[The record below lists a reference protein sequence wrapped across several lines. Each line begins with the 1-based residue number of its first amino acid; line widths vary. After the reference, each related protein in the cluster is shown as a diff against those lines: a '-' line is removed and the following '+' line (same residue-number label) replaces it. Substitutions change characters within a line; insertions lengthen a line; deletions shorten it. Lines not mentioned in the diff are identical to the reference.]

1 MENPL
6 DLKIAQRIRRSYPYI
21 KDELRVRV
29 AIESDRDARKLTPDE
44 KGQAAQLILDDI
56 THRFPLPKRGATYSQ
71 DEWHQIRV
79 HWVRQCPAYAAV
91 SSRISEWES
100 QLAKEIGARFD
111 ACYRGWQAKHP
122 RKNLESAEAAF
133 ACELGSVAKKNR
145 TPERL
150 RAMMPLYQ
158 RWLGNV
164 VDAISLLSKAELYD
178 PTRDPDDV
186 VNQLR
191 DTHAQYFAEP
201 ILKHIFKVPLGSMGS
216 GRITIYDILSGAAT
230 AKDVLD
236 NQRKKEEEYQAST
249 RRWVADMSSKIA
261 QVGAALR
268 QWYEEGDTPHL
279 PTLSR
284 RIREV
289 CPGCRIERCVMS
301 GRHTMRFVVR
311 DVGSVSG
318 PYGQFE
324 AAPMLMLATLLLCE
338 KSLKRARGVA
348 SQEALWRV
356 INEASEQAVRLLDG
370 DTGEA
375 NNEELSTAS
384 SAGA

>member
-29 AIESDRDARKLTPDE
+29 AIESDRDARNLTPDD
-44 KGQAAQLILDDI
+44 KGRVTQLILDDI

-71 DEWHQIRV
+71 DEWHRIRV
-79 HWVRQCPAYAAV
+79 YWVRQCPAYAAV

-100 QLAKEIGARFD
+100 QLEKEIGARFD

-122 RKNLESAEAAF
+122 RKNLYSAEAAF
-133 ACELGSVAKKNR
+133 GCELGAVARKNR

-164 VDAISLLSKAELYD
+164 VDALNLLATAELYD
-178 PTRDPDDV
+178 PTRDPDEV

-201 ILKHIFKVPLGSMGS
+201 ILKHIFKVPLGSMGN
-216 GRITIYDILSGAAT
+216 GRITIYDILSGMAT
-230 AKDVLD
+230 AKEVLD
-236 NQRKKEEEYQAST
+236 NQRQKEEAYQAST
-249 RRWVADMSSKIA
+249 RRWVSDMSSKLVQA
-261 QVGAALR
+261 GEAMR
-268 QWYEEGDTPHL
+268 QWYEVGDVPHL

-284 RIREV
+284 RIKEA
-289 CPGCRIERCVMS
+289 CPGCRIERSVIS

-318 PYGQFE
+318 PYGHLDDVP
-324 AAPMLMLATLLLCE
+324 ALMLATLLLCE
-338 KSLKRARGVA
+338 KSLKDTGGVA
-348 SQEALWRV
+348 SQDALWRV
-356 INEASEQAVRLLDG
+356 INDASAQSVRLLGSEGGNDVS
-370 DTGEA
+370 
-375 NNEELSTAS
+375 ELSAAS
-384 SAGA
+384 RAGA